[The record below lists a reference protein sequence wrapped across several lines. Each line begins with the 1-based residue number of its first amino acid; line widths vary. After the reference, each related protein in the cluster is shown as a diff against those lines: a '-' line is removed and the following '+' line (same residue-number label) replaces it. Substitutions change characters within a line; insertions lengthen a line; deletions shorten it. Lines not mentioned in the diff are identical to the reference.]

1 MIFMKI
7 YALIA
12 VASACLLITSC
23 TTDDLENQNVETTN
37 LQNNNIESYM
47 IKVGDSTTVNS
58 SIIDGE
64 PVKTNGKDD

>member
-7 YALIA
+7 YVLIA

>member
-23 TTDDLENQNVETTN
+23 TTDDLENPNVETTN

-58 SIIDGE
+58 STIDGE